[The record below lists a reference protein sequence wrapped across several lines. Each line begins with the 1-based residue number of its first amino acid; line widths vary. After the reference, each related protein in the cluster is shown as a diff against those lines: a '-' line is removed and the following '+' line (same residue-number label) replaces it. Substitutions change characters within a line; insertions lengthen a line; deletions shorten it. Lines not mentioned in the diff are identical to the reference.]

1 MLNTLVVVAIVV
13 ILIIIVFRHL
23 GSFREN
29 INVISYVWKFA
40 KTKDTRNVLIIK
52 SIFILQI
59 LFYFYGKIQEK
70 SNWKEK
76 RKKKLQN

>member
-29 INVISYVWKFA
+29 INVISYVY
-40 KTKDTRNVLIIK
+40 LM
-52 SIFILQI
+52 
-59 LFYFYGKIQEK
+59 KICENK
-70 SNWKEK
+70 RYKEC
-76 RKKKLQN
+76 LDY